1 MTMRGIAG
9 AIAAALFILA
19 VGGCPRP
26 PVQGPP
32 ASGRVTEPPSET
44 VTVALYFADENGATL
59 VRTQVQMPSSE
70 ATPIGILRRLVKGPT
85 EKSDA
90 MAIIPKGTQVNGV
103 EVKDGLASVDL
114 SSAFR
119 DKFPSGSNIGYLC
132 VYSIVHTLCELPDID
147 RVQLLI
153 DGQKVDSLGQVDL
166 SVPLTPDPELTAGGD

>member
-1 MTMRGIAG
+1 
-9 AIAAALFILA
+9 
-19 VGGCPRP
+19 
-26 PVQGPP
+26 
-32 ASGRVTEPPSET
+32 
-44 VTVALYFADENGATL
+44 
-59 VRTQVQMPSSE
+59 
-70 ATPIGILRRLVKGPT
+70 
-85 EKSDA
+85 

-119 DKFPSGSNIGYLC
+119 DKFPSGSNISGSNIGYLC